1 MWLKNIDRKVKTL
14 TISMISVILVLSF
27 TAVSVS
33 ADVINILSDYATIQE
48 AVYKASPKDTIIVS
62 NCYNGTK
69 EGVEVYKDNLTII
82 ISGDFTIE
90 ANDDED
96 PVLNVTGDHTN
107 ISGFNI
113 IGASDIIV
121 VESNASSNIF
131 YGICMY
137 DSNNNI
143 ILECVLLDNY
153 YGTYRLK

>member
-1 MWLKNIDRKVKTL
+1 MAKKHRSESKNID
-14 TISMISVILVLSF
+14 
-27 TAVSVS
+27 
-33 ADVINILSDYATIQE
+33 ILSDYATIQE

-69 EGVEVYKDNLTII
+69 ENVDVYKDNLII
-82 ISGDFTIE
+82 MASGDFTIE

-96 PVLNVTGDHTN
+96 HMLNVTGDHTN

-113 IGASDIIV
+113 IGASDNIV

-137 DSNNNI
+137 DSNNMVSCMI
-143 ILECVLLDNY
+143 GVHTTMRYQEILFQKIQLLASTLVMIGVDY
-153 YGTYRLK
+153 VSTPMK